1 MANVEDAVQ
10 RRQFVLQSEF
20 TEAFDRELSSQSG
33 FTAIMREV
41 KNLLSDG
48 KTVQNALTHGGKTGR
63 AIGKE
68 ARERSGELS
77 GLGLKAGSLS
87 ADFEWDATAGKKVYT
102 MKLEGLYDI
111 VRALISK
118 VFLKQPD

>member
-10 RRQFVLQSEF
+10 QRQFVLQSEF
-20 TEAFDRELSSQSG
+20 TEAFNRELSSQSG

-48 KTVQNALTHGGKTGR
+48 NTVQNALTHGGKAGR

-68 ARERSGELS
+68 ARERPGELS

-102 MKLEGLYDI
+102 MKPEGLYDV

-118 VFLKQPD
+118 VFLK